1 MKLNR
6 VFLALAAF
14 IFLTGF
20 TGFTGFVGFGFG
32 TGGAK
37 RFVDLKDLTDGGASG
52 EATIEPFESMMPE
65 LRTLGIIVY
74 GLKPASVYS
83 LWYEDESGKREMAG
97 VDTSHFRTDGAG
109 KARYITT
116 VYEYEIDD
124 WRYLVVMHH
133 PDGDPKN
140 TAGMTPVLRG
150 DMVYGAHS

>member
-14 IFLTGF
+14 FFL
-20 TGFTGFVGFGFG
+20 TGFVGFGFG

-37 RFVDLKDLTDGGASG
+37 RFLDLKDTAGGGASG
-52 EATIEPFESMMPE
+52 EAAIEPFESMMPD

-83 LWYEDESGKREMAG
+83 LWYEDENGKREAAG
-97 VDTSHFRTDGAG
+97 VETSHFRTDGAG
-109 KARYITT
+109 KARYVTT

-140 TAGMTPVLRG
+140 TAAMTPVLRG